1 MATIVE
7 QIGTGH
13 RYLLLGAGY
22 GKFQS
27 SRPNAFFGDILPT
40 TKEGSEA
47 VLAVCNEE
55 GRIGWVRSE
64 EVRVVSVD
72 GVEPAEA
79 LA

>member
-7 QIGTGH
+7 QIETGY

-22 GKFQS
+22 GKYQS
-27 SRPNAFFGDILPT
+27 ARPNMILGDLLPV
-40 TKEGSEA
+40 TKEGSET

-64 EVRVVSVD
+64 EMRVVSVD
-72 GVEPAEA
+72 GVEPAKA